1 LKRFDER
8 IEIGKFLPPLPESM
22 QTYINQTM
30 QMQQQMGDP
39 LNVTDQMSSG
49 MPQAPGM
56 EPPQQLN
63 EAVNAPQNRVMQR
76 TRNEYREPQ
85 GAI

>member
-1 LKRFDER
+1 
-8 IEIGKFLPPLPESM
+8 
-22 QTYINQTM
+22 
-30 QMQQQMGDP
+30 MGDP